1 MISLRVF
8 KTSLIDKSLMMD
20 CCDFLINLK
29 LEAEKWTKE
38 LLIRNE
44 LFVESSLIILTL
56 FYWYMML

>member
-1 MISLRVF
+1 
-8 KTSLIDKSLMMD
+8 MMD